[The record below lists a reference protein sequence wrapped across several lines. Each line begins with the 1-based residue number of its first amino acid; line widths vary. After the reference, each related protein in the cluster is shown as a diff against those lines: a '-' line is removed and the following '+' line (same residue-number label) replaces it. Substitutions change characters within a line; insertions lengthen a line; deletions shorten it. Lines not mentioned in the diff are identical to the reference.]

1 MSYPKMLRFT
11 FDTCAFACFT
21 VSAVAWGHGYN
32 EFLIPFFLCGG
43 GLALSIVC
51 HNVHGE

>member
-11 FDTCAFACFT
+11 IDICVFTCLVT
-21 VSAVAWGHGYN
+21 SAVAYGYGY
-32 EFLIPFFLCGG
+32 EDFVVPVIFCGV

-51 HNVHGE
+51 HNIHGE